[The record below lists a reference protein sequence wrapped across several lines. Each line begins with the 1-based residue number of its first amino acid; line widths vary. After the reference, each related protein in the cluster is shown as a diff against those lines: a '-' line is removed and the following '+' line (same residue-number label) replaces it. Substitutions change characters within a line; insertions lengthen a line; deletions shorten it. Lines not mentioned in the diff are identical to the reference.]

1 MEWLNGFHG
10 GALDMTPIVGLDSLA
25 SLPSPLWAAQIAAAT
40 PLPDARL
47 NTRLERLLTRL
58 ADKPLDA
65 FPQAMPDWHQAKATY
80 RFLANQRVKSEA
92 LLTGLRDT
100 TTSALRGLPLVY
112 VLHDTATCSYSS
124 LQHTTGLGYIND
136 RETARGLHCHSS
148 LALRPDGVALGL
160 LHQHYW
166 VRLELRK
173 TRAQDRDREDK
184 ESIKWLKG
192 LDAAKQ
198 ALDSLPVE
206 QRPRVVHLMD
216 REGDIHEV
224 FAQVLLWGHGAIIR
238 RYRNRSVAEEPG
250 DADEAIWQA
259 PVLGCVRLKLPASHG
274 RKARQAL
281 VELRSRELTLTPN
294 CHVEPGRQPLW
305 LTMVA
310 VREVSPPPEG
320 DEPIVWLLWTTEPAR
335 TKKQILAVVRTYA
348 LRWRI
353 EDFHLVWKQG
363 CRVERLELETRER
376 LEKALIL
383 YAGVAVRLLRLRDL
397 ARQEPEAPCTEVL
410 SEEEWQALYVHTTG
424 EVPSEQTTVPT
435 VEQAVQWIG
444 RLGGHLGRKRDGMP
458 GVRTLW
464 RGWRDLAMLVAGY
477 RAGKQQSRAKR

>member
-1 MEWLNGFHG
+1 MIPSPL
-10 GALDMTPIVGLDSLA
+10 GALPG
-25 SLPSPLWAAQIAAAT
+25 SLPTPLWAAQIAAAT

-47 NTRLERLLTRL
+47 NSRLERLLIHL

-80 RFLANQRVKSEA
+80 RFFANERVGQEA

-100 TTSALRGLPLVY
+100 TAGALRSLPLIY
-112 VLHDTATCSYSS
+112 VIHDTTTCSYSS
-124 LQHTTGLGYIND
+124 LKHTTGLGYVND
-136 RETARGLHCHSS
+136 LEAARGLHCHSS
-148 LALRPDGVALGL
+148 LAIRPDGVAVGL

-166 VRLELRK
+166 ARLELRT
-173 TRAQDRDREDK
+173 TRAQDRDLEDK
-184 ESIKWLKG
+184 ESIKWIHG
-192 LDAAKQ
+192 LNATKQ
-198 ALDSLPVE
+198 AADTLAAE
-206 QRPRVVHLMD
+206 QRPRVVHIMD

-224 FAQVLLWGHGAIIR
+224 FAKVLAWGHGAIIR
-238 RYRNRSVAEEPG
+238 RYRNRSVAEGPG

-259 PVLGCVRLKLPASHG
+259 PVIARARLKLPASRG
-274 RKARQAL
+274 RKARTAV
-281 VELRSRELTLTPN
+281 VELRTRDLTLTPK
-294 CHVEPGRQPLW
+294 CHVERDRQPLR

-310 VREVSPPPEG
+310 VREVGTPPEG
-320 DEPIVWLLWTTEPAR
+320 GEPIEWLLWTTEPAR
-335 TKKQILAVVRTYA
+335 TKKQMLAVVRTYA

-353 EDFHLVWKQG
+353 EDFHLAWKQG
-363 CRVERLELETRER
+363 CRIEQLQLETRER

-410 SEEEWQALYVHTTG
+410 TEEEWRALYVHVTG
-424 EVPSEQTTVPT
+424 EVPGAQTPVPT
-435 VEQAVQWIG
+435 VAQAVKWIG

-464 RGWRDLAMLVAGY
+464 RGWRDLAVLVAGY
-477 RAGKQQSRAKR
+477 RAGQQAARDGRN